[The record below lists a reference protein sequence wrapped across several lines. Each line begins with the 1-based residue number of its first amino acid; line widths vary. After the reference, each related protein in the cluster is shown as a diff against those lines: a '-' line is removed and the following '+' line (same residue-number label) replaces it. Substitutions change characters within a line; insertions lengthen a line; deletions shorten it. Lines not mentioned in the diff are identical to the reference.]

1 MVSTHSK
8 SMLLVGTSFR
18 RKVPIA
24 IMKGERSTPSTFE
37 AWGNILASR
46 LVDVPAV
53 ERRGEERRG
62 EGMGEVRGERSEGIK
77 QS

>member
-46 LVDVPAV
+46 LVDVPA
-53 ERRGEERRG
+53 EERRG
-62 EGMGEVRGERSEGIK
+62 GERSEGIK
-77 QS
+77 QRSEGTATDT